1 MNLCTYTLTSSTQW
15 KQSVKDDSSRTEFTL
30 ASQLQ
35 QLLLSNQ
42 MSELLNP
49 IHELRTHCNEE
60 HMPAPFSWA
69 VQPWHDYFFLKM
81 KSFIMKGAIC
91 SINETFF
98 SCGHNDNLWVAPSQH
113 KKSNFLNQT
122 ELSQFYHFKWWI
134 REAEFKAVREQ
145 GRKTALI

>member
-1 MNLCTYTLTSSTQW
+1 MYDGTLLSDLTGSISPATDNAQHYITGIKYSGARYTYVNLCTYTLTSSTQW

-60 HMPAPFSWA
+60 HMPAPFS
-69 VQPWHDYFFLKM
+69 
-81 KSFIMKGAIC
+81 
-91 SINETFF
+91 
-98 SCGHNDNLWVAPSQH
+98 
-113 KKSNFLNQT
+113 
-122 ELSQFYHFKWWI
+122 
-134 REAEFKAVREQ
+134 
-145 GRKTALI
+145 